1 MRRNLTQDF
10 NASMDGLRFSQEAK
24 EDMVQRLME
33 CQKEQTMYRNNRKK
47 VILIALA
54 AALILVTMTG
64 AAVFTRWSNSAQ
76 NKYQPT
82 QQQKA
87 QAESIGLSSL
97 LETHAAGDSLTCV
110 TDQGITI
117 TAVQT
122 IVDQY
127 SAMIVLRIDGF
138 DLPMGET
145 PSLTIS
151 SAEITNVHT
160 VIPPGRFHDGI
171 FADPSGNKVYQ
182 DGSAARYHADGTV
195 IPKYA
200 DSDGS
205 LEYYTIF
212 TFSKGNLPVGEEIQ
226 LTISAIGTEGKPSL
240 VQGDWNLRWTL
251 SGTTDIRHYQ
261 TDTPIANTGVT
272 LLEVEISP
280 ISIFTVYKMDNAD
293 GHIHNNDPS
302 SNSGRKEA
310 HETIEFLMTGIRM
323 KDGTIHKLGPATGI
337 NSMYSDAGVGIDYP
351 AYYDDILQEK
361 AVLLTKSRLIGQIV
375 DPEEVDALLF
385 QESVPVEKEITEID
399 PENCLILT
407 LP

>member
-33 CQKEQTMYRNNRKK
+33 RQKEQTMYRNNRKK
-47 VILIALA
+47 AILIALA

-76 NKYQPT
+76 KKYQPT

-97 LETHAAGDSLTCV
+97 LETHAAGDSLTCA

-138 DLPMGET
+138 DLPIGET

-182 DGSAARYHADGTV
+182 DGSAVRYHADGTV

-205 LEYYTIF
+205 PEYYTIF
-212 TFSKGNLPVGEEIQ
+212 TFSK
-226 LTISAIGTEGKPSL
+226 GKPSL

-261 TDTPIANTGVT
+261 TDTAIANTGVT

-385 QESVPVEKEITEID
+385 QKSVPVEKEITEID